1 MNQERRE
8 PPGAIETQI
17 IRLRRGVG
25 QTSPG
30 RALKRLLGRE
40 PRIPAR
46 TPPQPE
52 GLASLPGE
60 AELPDEIRDTQILVA
75 ALEWRRRALSGSHT
89 EAPRHGHE
97 HVSAAV
103 PRVSTNIVF
112 VSHCDFTGNSALHVY
127 AIACELYRRG
137 HSPIV
142 AVPDNTESIQDV
154 GRPPFPVLTYS
165 DALAAA
171 LPFSDGRG
179 PDLVHAFSPRELVRK
194 TVVELVRAYGCRYLV
209 HLEDNDEVV
218 LSGELGGA
226 DIDTL
231 RHLPLPMLDRIVRP
245 RQSHPLRAARFF
257 ERAAGMTVLID
268 RLLELVPEGVRAV
281 VMPAGFDEAVLDP
294 RRSRDE
300 VRAEL
305 GLEPQDLAIVYTGN
319 VHSLNRSEMRDLYAA
334 IGELRRAGH
343 RAVLVKTGWG
353 SGVAATF
360 PSLGAGIRN
369 LGWVPRSSIP
379 DLLAAADVLV
389 QPGGPGP
396 FNDFRF
402 PSKLPE
408 YLASGRPVVL
418 PRTNIGL
425 ELRDGEEALV
435 LDRGDASEI
444 AEVVARVA
452 SDPALRVRLGEG
464 GRAFA
469 LRELRWST
477 SVDRLEELL
486 AATAADPRPAAPAW
500 ALDGADPP
508 AMLVALVPQLPGA
521 ADAIAARAAGVFG
534 FCLAAGALPE
544 SFEAISPGFPFC
556 LRVSDADRVSLA
568 AALGSPSYIHLEGAA
583 LVPFLARTPGAESL
597 QSIELD
603 SEMPIRLAAVEDLPS
618 PGPGYGEVM
627 HRRLAAPLPE
637 VPLFR
642 SLAPPDDPTD
652 LPIYTAWLRKLVIQT
667 AIRAPAQPPLLF
679 VDATQAWARPRR
691 DAWLAATGEGMRA
704 GVRQF
709 YACQSL
715 RVSDNEADVIIRS
728 T

>member
-8 PPGAIETQI
+8 PPGTVETQI

-40 PRIPAR
+40 LRIPAR

-52 GLASLPGE
+52 ALDALPGE
-60 AELPDEIRDTQILVA
+60 AELPEEIRDMQILVA
-75 ALEWRRRALSGSHT
+75 AREWRREALSRARVAG
-89 EAPRHGHE
+89 PRHGHE
-97 HVSAAV
+97 HVAAAIPSA
-103 PRVSTNIVF
+103 RTNIVL

-127 AIACELYRRG
+127 AIACELHRRG

-142 AVPDNTESIQDV
+142 AVPDNAESVEDV
-154 GRPPFPVLTYS
+154 GRPPFPVLTHA
-165 DALAAA
+165 DAVSAA
-171 LPFSDGRG
+171 LEFPDGRG

-194 TVVELVRAYGCRYLV
+194 TVLELVRAYGCSYLV

-231 RHLPLPMLDRIVRP
+231 RHLPLPLLDRIIRP

-257 ERAAGMTVLID
+257 ERAGGMTVLID
-268 RLLELVPEGVRAV
+268 RLLELVPEGVPAV

-305 GLEPQDLAIVYTGN
+305 GLGPQDLAIVYTGN
-319 VHSLNRSEMRDLYAA
+319 VHSLNRSEVRDLYVAV
-334 IGELRRAGH
+334 GELRRAGH

-435 LDRGDASEI
+435 LDRGDAAEI

-452 SDPALRVRLGEG
+452 SDPALGARLGEG

-469 LRELRWST
+469 LRELRWSA

-486 AATAADPRPAAPAW
+486 AATAADPRPPAPAW
-500 ALDGADPP
+500 ALEGTNPP
-508 AMLVALVPQLPGA
+508 AMLVALVPELPGA
-521 ADAIAARAAGVFG
+521 AEAIAARAAGVFG

-544 SFEAISPGFPFC
+544 SFEVISPGFPFC
-556 LRVSDADRVSLA
+556 LRVSDADRVSVA
-568 AALGSPSYIHLEGAA
+568 TALGSPGYIRLEGAA
-583 LVPFLARTPGAESL
+583 LVPYLVRTPGAGL
-597 QSIELD
+597 PPSIEFD

-618 PGPGYGEVM
+618 SGPGYEEVM

-637 VPLFR
+637 SPFFR

-652 LPIYTAWLRKLVIQT
+652 LPLYTTWLRKLVIQT

-679 VDATQAWARPRR
+679 VDATQAWVLPWC
-691 DAWLAATGEGMRA
+691 DAWLAATGEGLRA
-704 GVRQF
+704 GVKQF
-709 YACQSL
+709 YASQSL
-715 RVSDNEADVIIRS
+715 RMSDSEADLIIRS